1 MHEVAAIQ
9 GVVSSIIETMQRAGG
24 ERITSV
30 HLLLGASGHLSEEAV
45 HQHFAVLSVG
55 TPAENAELVIS
66 WVPAEYQCFSCGK
79 RFDVV
84 EVTEPVSCP
93 ECDGIALEV
102 AHQDVCY
109 ASEIKIEMLN
119 TQTGDLAP
127 IAGEGV

>member
-9 GVVSSIIETMQRAGG
+9 GAVSTIIETMHRAGG

-30 HLLLGASGHLSEEAV
+30 HLLLGASGHLTEESAR
-45 HQHFAVLSVG
+45 QHFAMLSVG
-55 TPAENAELVIS
+55 TPAEGAELVIS

-93 ECDGIALEV
+93 DCDRIALEV
-102 AHQDVCY
+102 THRDLCY
-109 ASEIKIEMLN
+109 ASEIKVL
-119 TQTGDLAP
+119 TSDPAP
-127 IAGEGV
+127 FAGEGA

>member
-9 GVVSSIIETMQRAGG
+9 GVVSTIIETMHQAGG

-30 HLLLGASGHLSEEAV
+30 HLVLGASTHLSEESAR
-45 HQHFAVLSVG
+45 QHFALLSAG
-55 TPAENAELVIS
+55 TAAEHVELVIT

-93 ECDGIALEV
+93 DCDGIALEV
-102 AHQDVCY
+102 AHQDLCY
-109 ASEIKIEMLN
+109 ASEIKIETRDTRISDRPSM
-119 TQTGDLAP
+119 AV
-127 IAGEGV
+127 EGA